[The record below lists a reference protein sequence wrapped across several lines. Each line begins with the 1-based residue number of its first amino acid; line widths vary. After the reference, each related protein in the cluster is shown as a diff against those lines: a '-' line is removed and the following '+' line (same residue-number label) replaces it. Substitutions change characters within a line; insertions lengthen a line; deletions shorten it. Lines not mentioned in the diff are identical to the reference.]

1 MGRASGGSRRPA
13 RLGRFRKHLIQVA
26 ALNGETWR
34 HIRAETDDDHEWLP
48 NPKQKGVLGL
58 PVRDELIDAWLGM
71 MAELEA
77 LLDGKRTFL
86 KSLWNKDGKGLNL
99 KALFDDPPEK
109 FVLDLTFFQNLP
121 DKYWSGGEDAD
132 TNALSRVIDLF
143 LRDPTGVAFAVW
155 FN

>member
-1 MGRASGGSRRPA
+1 
-13 RLGRFRKHLIQVA
+13 
-26 ALNGETWR
+26 
-34 HIRAETDDDHEWLP
+34 
-48 NPKQKGVLGL
+48 QKGVLGL